1 MVIMIT
7 HQSSLEHTH
16 SHEAGPGK
24 HETVTQCPN
33 PLKTILSL
41 GVYMTELDIIAAK
54 LAARCGLLAGPGCL
68 TL

>member
-1 MVIMIT
+1 MRRGQGNMK
-7 HQSSLEHTH
+7 QSLS
-16 SHEAGPGK
+16 A
-24 HETVTQCPN
+24 TV

-68 TL
+68 TLIFIP